1 MSGATST
8 NTTNA
13 AAGVAPEITAEW
25 TVHAQLTL
33 SSSTAK
39 PVDGGTAKDEVPA
52 HGGATSTP
60 ATLRDDQANNIRGG
74 DAGGG
79 GKVDL
84 NFSQQPTGGSSGTT
98 TTTGSGNP
106 VKLVYKFSTTD
117 HALPFVAAT
126 AVPSASY
133 AQPNSASRE
142 RPVGKGNVI
151 FNNDP
156 SSPATVASVFVQSP
170 TGDGP
175 QPPGIDGAATGSSAS
190 SQLFPKCTSTCS
202 IVLTACTDILPT
214 TDSIP
219 IIINKC
225 ESTNNISV
233 DKGTNFPE
241 KTTSNAK
248 DVSCQTSDWET
259 NTIQTIQ
266 TGVDPEEGGS
276 IRRRARAQRTI
287 TDDCLLSP
295 PPRRRVEDS
304 KFDSLIR
311 KSVSPIVNPFISP
324 TNTIRSQQSASASA
338 SVIKKKPRTVHID
351 VYCTGSDV
359 ESSCSS
365 NDDDDDDD
373 GSLDGKSLSSHSS
386 CSSGS
391 RFDTSHMMELKSMA
405 AAAATATSNP
415 TQSQPIF
422 ESEEMRVRHK
432 RAGKHEVP
440 RRLMQQPIDQNTL
453 STIGSL
459 KRSTSIGGGSGRQ
472 RASVATRRSVANDE
486 INESKQILFNKHLGD
501 MTKAAKVEDLSVYF
515 RRDASDD
522 AISSN
527 YAMSNRSTRRDIT
540 GSSISSALAS
550 ASGGLYGE
558 DEDDVVLLVGDTG
571 SSKSQLN
578 RSGTT
583 ATQSDSFEY
592 ENSEDR
598 YRIHEMERVW
608 NQQHWKSPSVERR
621 LLELHNPRHA
631 SDSEQRASMPRL
643 LRSDSENNLTES
655 DHSFVYDEAPTVPL
669 SRAHDSNPSL
679 NELSDS
685 SPSTV
690 KSASHPRPADRS
702 RAILQ
707 QAILAATMQQQREF
721 SPVEGYTTEYLAI
734 ARRFG
739 SLIKGRRK
747 PGTHMGPVRNPEC
760 PCAHCRRWMMERDI
774 TGGGNSG
781 PGVLRERAVSVDET
795 MPHNIV
801 DMRRHFHM
809 RNLF

>member
-1 MSGATST
+1 MSGATSI

-13 AAGVAPEITAEW
+13 AAAPVAPEITAEW

-33 SSSTAK
+33 SSSAAK
-39 PVDGGTAKDEVPA
+39 TVDGGTAKEEVPA
-52 HGGATSTP
+52 HGEVTNAQATEVG
-60 ATLRDDQANNIRGG
+60 DDQTGNNGG
-74 DAGGG
+74 GGNASSG

-84 NFSQQPTGGSSGTT
+84 NFSQQPTGSSTPAT
-98 TTTGSGNP
+98 ATGNSGNP

-117 HALPFVAAT
+117 HALPFVAA
-126 AVPSASY
+126 PSASY
-133 AQPNSASRE
+133 AQQQNSASRE
-142 RPVGKGNVI
+142 RPVGKSNVI

-156 SSPATVASVFVQSP
+156 SSPATVSSVFVQSP

-175 QPPGIDGAATGSSAS
+175 QPPGIDGATTGSSAN

-202 IVLTACTDILPT
+202 IVLTACTDLLPT
-214 TDSIP
+214 ADSIP
-219 IIINKC
+219 IVINKC

-241 KTTSNAK
+241 KTASNAK

-259 NTIQTIQ
+259 NAIQTIR
-266 TGVDPEEGGS
+266 TVDLEERGS
-276 IRRRARAQRTI
+276 VRRRAHAQRTI
-287 TDDCLLSP
+287 KDDCLLSP
-295 PPRRRVEDS
+295 PPRRRAEDS

-311 KSVSPIVNPFISP
+311 KSVSPIGNPFISP
-324 TNTIRSQQSASASA
+324 TNTIRSQQSGSASVSASA
-338 SVIKKKPRTVHID
+338 IKKKPRTVHID

-365 NDDDDDDD
+365 NDDDDD

-405 AAAATATSNP
+405 AAASTSNP

-472 RASVATRRSVANDE
+472 RASAATRRNVANDE
-486 INESKQILFNKHLGD
+486 ISESKQILFNKHLGD
-501 MTKAAKVEDLSVYF
+501 MSKAAKVEDLSVYF

-550 ASGGLYGE
+550 AGGLFE
-558 DEDDVVLLVGDTG
+558 DDEDDVLHLAGDTG
-571 SSKSQLN
+571 SSNPQLN

-621 LLELHNPRHA
+621 LLELHNPRHT
-631 SDSEQRASMPRL
+631 SDSEQRASVPRL

-690 KSASHPRPADRS
+690 KSASHPRPTDRG

-707 QAILAATMQQQREF
+707 QAILAATLQQQRQF

-774 TGGGNSG
+774 TSSG
-781 PGVLRERAVSVDET
+781 PGMPRERAVSVDET

>member
-13 AAGVAPEITAEW
+13 AAAVAPEITAEW

-33 SSSTAK
+33 SSSAAKSVDSATA
-39 PVDGGTAKDEVPA
+39 AKEEVPA
-52 HGGATSTP
+52 HGGADRSHQ
-60 ATLRDDQANNIRGG
+60 ATAWVDGQTDNGVGG
-74 DAGGG
+74 DVSSG

-84 NFSQQPTGGSSGTT
+84 NFSQQPSATSSGTSA
-98 TTTGSGNP
+98 TGNSGNP

-117 HALPFVAAT
+117 HALPFVAAP
-126 AVPSASY
+126 AASY
-133 AQPNSASRE
+133 AQQNSASRE
-142 RPVGKGNVI
+142 RPVGKSNVI
-151 FNNDP
+151 FNSDP
-156 SSPATVASVFVQSP
+156 SSPATVSSVFVQSP

-175 QPPGIDGAATGSSAS
+175 QPPGIDGVTTGCSVN

-202 IVLTACTDILPT
+202 IVLTACTDLLPT
-214 TDSIP
+214 ADSIP

-241 KTTSNAK
+241 KTASNAK

-259 NTIQTIQ
+259 NAIQTIQ
-266 TGVDPEEGGS
+266 TVEAEEGGS

-295 PPRRRVEDS
+295 PPRRRAEDS
-304 KFDSLIR
+304 KFDS
-311 KSVSPIVNPFISP
+311 
-324 TNTIRSQQSASASA
+324 QSASASA
-338 SVIKKKPRTVHID
+338 SAIKKKPRTVHID
-351 VYCTGSDV
+351 VYCTGSDA
-359 ESSCSS
+359 ETSCSS
-365 NDDDDDDD
+365 NDDDDDDDD

-405 AAAATATSNP
+405 AAAASTSNP

-472 RASVATRRSVANDE
+472 RASVAARRSVANDE

-550 ASGGLYGE
+550 AGGLYE
-558 DEDDVVLLVGDTG
+558 DDEDDMVHLAGDTE
-571 SSKSQLN
+571 SSNPQLN

-631 SDSEQRASMPRL
+631 SDDAEQRASMPRL

-690 KSASHPRPADRS
+690 KSASHPRPTERG

-707 QAILAATMQQQREF
+707 QAILAATMQQQRQF

-774 TGGGNSG
+774 TSAGG